1 MARLLTNLGDNL
13 AQGIQKIKGKYGH
26 GNKKCE
32 QCSVKYKD
40 YECFLEYVNVESVHV
55 VTRITK
61 KKFDEDLKKWFANTY
76 KFSNHDIKKF
86 LLLLRIGV
94 YPYEYMDQREKFNE
108 TQLPEKRRFL

>member
-13 AQGIQKIKGKYGH
+13 AQGIQKIKGKYSH

-40 YECFLEYVNVESVHV
+40 YECFLEYANVESVHV

-61 KKFDEDLKKWFANTY
+61 KKFDEDLKK
-76 KFSNHDIKKF
+76 
-86 LLLLRIGV
+86 
-94 YPYEYMDQREKFNE
+94 
-108 TQLPEKRRFL
+108 